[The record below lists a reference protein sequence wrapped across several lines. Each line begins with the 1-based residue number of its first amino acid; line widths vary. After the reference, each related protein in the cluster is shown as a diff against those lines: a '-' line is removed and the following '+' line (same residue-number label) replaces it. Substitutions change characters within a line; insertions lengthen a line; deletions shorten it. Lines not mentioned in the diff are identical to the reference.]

1 MKEYR
6 QPKNSL
12 KKQISLL
19 LPLDIYEGTKRDAKK
34 YNRSMA
40 YHIAETLRITFDK
53 SIREV
58 QAEREEA
65 AKVKILHQMKEKA
78 EAQGKSEE
86 WTRALESVFKRFAQA
101 KVAEDFTKD
110 FQADL
115 MMFATMMLEA
125 SELALALGM
134 IFTRQ

>member
-6 QPKNSL
+6 QPKDTL

-19 LPLDIYEGTKRDAKK
+19 LPLDVYDGAKRDAQK

-40 YHIAETLRITFDK
+40 YHIVETLRITFDK

-65 AKVKILHQMKEKA
+65 AKLKILQEMKEKA
-78 EAQGKSEE
+78 KADGRSEE
-86 WTRALESVFKRFAQA
+86 WMLALEKVFDRFAQA
-101 KVAEDFTKD
+101 KAAEDFTAD

-115 MMFATMMLEA
+115 VMFATMMQEA
-125 SELALALGM
+125 TTPGSE
-134 IFTRQ
+134 ID